1 MKGEAAVRDFLLA
14 ADEEGSF
21 HVAEDDGDAARWG
34 RDGEKRVPG
43 GFGAEAGALF

>member
-1 MKGEAAVRDFLLA
+1 MRDFLLA